1 MPGVTHRVAFFSAVR
16 HVADEQPDD
25 EREREAR
32 TVPNGAGRPA
42 GDREALPGLQLDFD
56 SGRPARARGRS
67 AKTRRRVPAATI
79 MADPAESWRHMHPDD
94 RPAFVAAMRAR
105 FPKDA
110 RVVLGCKSGGRSARA
125 AALLEA
131 EGYTAVLEQRAGWD
145 GERGPF
151 GEVVT
156 PGWKRAGLPIEEG

>member
-1 MPGVTHRVAFFSAVR
+1 MARRIDP
-16 HVADEQPDD
+16 
-25 EREREAR
+25 REAHTMMAEGYVYVDVR
-32 TVPNGAGRPA
+32 SDVEFALGRPA
-42 GDREALPGLQLDFD
+42 GAVNVPLSEMTPTGL
-56 SGRPARARGRS
+56 
-67 AKTRRRVPAATI
+67 K
-79 MADPAESWRHMHPDD
+79 AEPE
-94 RPAFVAAMRAR
+94 AFVAAMRAR